1 MTLGW
6 RKWKRLPAANQ
17 TWANWKVHW
26 TAAFTEMHDLNW
38 MTTGKSLFG
47 ANQAATELKQ
57 AQQMATS
64 LDNLAN
70 ASIQKNTTIE
80 SLVTT
85 NAALTKAV
93 QEIQKTLLHMS
104 TSPPTAGTPAPTT
117 TPESKCTRPAH
128 WSPIKPAWDKEGY
141 CWSHGFKVKVG
152 HNSLTCTSRKA
163 GHQAGATRTNTLG
176 GSTFNTG
183 YLHPTT

>member
-1 MTLGW
+1 MTVSES
-6 RKWKRLPAANQ
+6 P
-17 TWANWKVHW
+17 
-26 TAAFTEMHDLNW
+26 
-38 MTTGKSLFG
+38 FG
-47 ANQAATELKQ
+47 ANQATTKLEQ
-57 AQQMATS
+57 AQQMAMS

-70 ASIQKNTTIE
+70 ESIQKNTTIE
-80 SLVTT
+80 SLVAT

-93 QEIQKTLLHMS
+93 QEIQKILLHMS
-104 TSPPTAGTPAPTT
+104 TSPPTTGTPAPAT
-117 TPESKCTRPAH
+117 TPDIKRTQPAH

-152 HNSLTCTSRKA
+152 HSSLTCTSRKA